1 MFTVYDGT
9 VVSEPATVSINI
21 DPVNDPPRINSTP
34 VTGAAKGLPYHY
46 TVTAAGVEGDRLSF
60 SLITASAGMMIDPA
74 TGMISWTPS
83 YVDAGNHNVGDN
95 SVTVRVEDT
104 GVLSATQTLVVAVA
118 DVNDVPVIADIDD
131 QVMNEGATLTVS
143 ISSSDMDG
151 LAV

>member
-74 TGMISWTPS
+74 THLTWMP
-83 YVDAGNHNVGDN
+83 
-95 SVTVRVEDT
+95 
-104 GVLSATQTLVVAVA
+104 ATIMWEITALRFV
-118 DVNDVPVIADIDD
+118 
-131 QVMNEGATLTVS
+131 
-143 ISSSDMDG
+143 
-151 LAV
+151 